1 MPTPTK
7 KIWLWFIP
15 LALVAAAA
23 SSAGVYTYVM
33 RERAT
38 VQAARNTVEP
48 PAAPLLVTVAPM
60 TVNLRNDRDDTN
72 MLYVGFSLEVG
83 NEGTRKLLELY
94 MPKIRSQL
102 LTVLSGQDSAALA
115 TPEGKD
121 ALAARILD
129 LLRGSLGSVQP
140 DVALLGVFYT
150 DFIVQ

>member
-1 MPTPTK
+1 MPTPSK

-33 RERAT
+33 RERAN
-38 VQAARNTVEP
+38 VQAARPEVAP
-48 PAAPLLVTVAPM
+48 PQAPLLVTVAPM
-60 TVNLRNDRDDTN
+60 TVNLRNDRDESN

-83 NEGTRKLLELY
+83 NEGTRKLIELY

-115 TPEGKD
+115 TPQGKD

-129 LLRGSLGSVQP
+129 LLRASLGSVQP
-140 DVALLGVFYT
+140 DVALLGVLYT

>member
-1 MPTPTK
+1 MPTSSK
-7 KIWLWFIP
+7 KLWLWFIP

-33 RERAT
+33 RERANA
-38 VQAARNTVEP
+38 QATRTTPAP
-48 PAAPLLVTVAPM
+48 PQAPLLVTIAPM
-60 TVNLRNDRDDTN
+60 TVNLRNDRDEAN
-72 MLYVGFSLEVG
+72 MLYVGFNLEVG

-115 TPEGKD
+115 TPQGKD

-129 LLRGSLGSVQP
+129 LLRASLGSLQP
-140 DVALLGVFYT
+140 DVALLGVLYT